1 MLGGKIMNDL
11 EILNTFELGLKT
23 VQFVADDTDVI
34 REVLR
39 FLLRLLQLY

>member
-1 MLGGKIMNDL
+1 MNDL
-11 EILNTFELGLKT
+11 ENINAFELGLKA
-23 VQFVADDTDVI
+23 VQYIADDTDVI